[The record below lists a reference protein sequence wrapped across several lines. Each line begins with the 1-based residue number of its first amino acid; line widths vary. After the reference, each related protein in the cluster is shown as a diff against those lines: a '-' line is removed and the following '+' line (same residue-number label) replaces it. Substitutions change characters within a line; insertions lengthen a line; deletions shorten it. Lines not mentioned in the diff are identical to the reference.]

1 MSTTFGELV
10 KEGAR
15 ILAAGGVDDPYRAAG
30 HLVRELLAVDAVI
43 LIAHPE
49 RSVPDVDAALVR
61 GAFHRRAGGEPLQY
75 ITGRQ
80 NFYGRDFQVTR
91 DVLIPRPETELLVDV
106 SLEHIRT
113 CPQPG
118 WRLLDLGTGSGCLAV
133 TLAAEV
139 PTAHVVAVDISP
151 AALAVAAANAQRHG
165 VAERVRFVESH
176 WLDAIPTTPPFDLVV
191 SNPPYVAE
199 ADWPALQREV
209 RDHEPY
215 VALVGGE
222 QGIEVYAHLLAA
234 LPSYLAAGGR
244 FACEVGFDQAA
255 RVCALGEA
263 AGWKVER
270 IMRDMQGIA
279 RTVVFT
285 FPQVFSDNHP
295 TWPGQ
300 GNEI

>member
-15 ILAAGGVDDPYRAAG
+15 ILAAGGVDDPYRAAS

-49 RSVPDVDAALVR
+49 RTVSDVDAELVR
-61 GAFHRRAGGEPLQY
+61 RAFRRRADGEPLQY

-91 DVLIPRPETELLVDV
+91 NVLIPRPETELLVDV

-113 CPQPG
+113 CPRPG

-165 VAERVRFVESH
+165 VAERVQFVESH
-176 WLDAIPTTPPFDLVV
+176 WLDAVPTTPPFDLVV

-199 ADWPALQREV
+199 TDWPALQREV

-234 LPSYLAAGGR
+234 LPPYLAVGGK

-270 IMRDMQGIA
+270 IMRDLQGIA

-285 FPQVFSDNHP
+285 FPQVFSDNHR

-300 GNEI
+300 GNES

>member
-15 ILAAGGVDDPYRAAG
+15 ILAAGGVDDPYRTAG
-30 HLVRELLAVDAVI
+30 HLVRELLAVDAVT
-43 LIAHPE
+43 LVAHPE
-49 RSVPDVDAALVR
+49 RAVSDADAALVR
-61 GAFHRRAGGEPLQY
+61 RAFHRRADGEPLQY
-75 ITGRQ
+75 ITGWQ

-91 DVLIPRPETELLVDV
+91 DVLIPRPETELLVEV

-113 CPQPG
+113 HPQRG

-133 TLAAEV
+133 TLAAEI
-139 PTAHVVAVDISP
+139 PTAQVVAVDISP

-165 VAERVRFVESH
+165 VAERVRLVESH
-176 WLDAIPTTPPFDLVV
+176 WLDTVPATPPFDLVV
-191 SNPPYVAE
+191 SNPPYIAE
-199 ADWPALQREV
+199 TDWPALQCEV

-222 QGIEVYAHLLAA
+222 QGIEVYAHLLTA
-234 LPSYLAAGGR
+234 LPPYLAAGGK
-244 FACEVGFDQAA
+244 FACEVGFGQAA

-263 AGWKVER
+263 AGWRVER
-270 IMRDMQGIA
+270 VIHDLQGIA

-285 FPQVFSDNHP
+285 FPQVFSDNHR

-300 GNEI
+300 GNEG

>member
-15 ILAAGGVDDPYRAAG
+15 ILATGGVDDPYRTAG
-30 HLVRELLAVDAVI
+30 HLVRELLAVDAVT
-43 LIAHPE
+43 LAAHPE
-49 RSVPDVDAALVR
+49 RAVSDADAALVR
-61 GAFHRRAGGEPLQY
+61 RAFRRRADGEPLQY
-75 ITGRQ
+75 ITGLQ

-106 SLEHIRT
+106 SLEHIHTR
-113 CPQPG
+113 PQPG

-176 WLDAIPTTPPFDLVV
+176 WLDAVPNTPPFDLVV

-199 ADWPALQREV
+199 TDWPALQREV

-215 VALVGGE
+215 VALVGGQ
-222 QGIEVYAHLLAA
+222 QGIEVYACLLSA
-234 LPSYLAAGGR
+234 LPPYLAAGGK

-270 IMRDMQGIA
+270 IVHDLQGIA

-285 FPQVFSDNHP
+285 FPRVFSDNHR
-295 TWPGQ
+295 TWPSQ
-300 GNEI
+300 GNEG